1 LNDSIARR
9 VDEDEHAA
17 PLSLNAMC
25 RQQQTRRTRR
35 RALTL
40 LLSTAFICA
49 PLHAADKVKTISK
62 DTARKTITR
71 VAGLELKKSAV
82 RVTAITGTSATA
94 EVAATVKTVFRLSQD
109 DKGAWRVL
117 EVRVGDR
124 QWEEIDLLARTWH
137 FDHTTPLV
145 AQLEALT
152 AQFVER
158 ERARAE
164 EKKRHEAEEEK
175 AGTPEQD
182 KKKQKKEHA
191 KSAPVPDDDLRGG
204 PVVVKTFAALL
215 SSATVEAEL
224 DMTFRLSKDARGQ
237 WQVTE
242 ARIGDSAW
250 ADVTALVSALDAE
263 KRARARTDLDALAAA
278 LEAYHRERG
287 FYVVADTSA
296 VLVDQLNPRYTTA
309 IIRIDPWHRPYEYA
323 GTPNGFVL
331 RSIGPDGKANTA
343 DDLVVNNTTH

>member
-1 LNDSIARR
+1 
-9 VDEDEHAA
+9 
-17 PLSLNAMC
+17 MC
-25 RQQQTRRTRR
+25 RQQQIRLTCH

-40 LLSTAFICA
+40 LLSAAFICA
-49 PLHAADKVKTISK
+49 PARAADKIKTINK

-94 EVAATVKTVFRLSQD
+94 EVAATVKTVFRFSQD
-109 DKGAWRVL
+109 DKGRWQVL

-137 FDHTTPLV
+137 FERTTPLI

-152 AQFVER
+152 AQLVER

-164 EKKRHEAEEEK
+164 EKKRRKTEEEK
-175 AGTPEQD
+175 TGVQDQD
-182 KKKQKKEHA
+182 KQKQKKEHA
-191 KSAPVPDDDLRGG
+191 KSAPVPAEDLRAG
-204 PVVVKTFAALL
+204 PLVVKTFAALL

-224 DMTFRLSKDARGQ
+224 EMTFRLGKDARGQ
-237 WQVTE
+237 WQVTA
-242 ARIGDSAW
+242 ARIGDGAW
-250 ADVTALVSALDAE
+250 ADVAALVGALDAE

-278 LEAYHRERG
+278 LEAYRRERG

-296 VLVDQLNPRYTTA
+296 VLVDQLNPRYTAA

-323 GTPNGFVL
+323 GTPTGFVL
-331 RSIGPDGKANTA
+331 RSVGPDGKANTA
-343 DDLVVNNTTH
+343 DDLVVNNTAR

>member
-1 LNDSIARR
+1 
-9 VDEDEHAA
+9 
-17 PLSLNAMC
+17 MC

-40 LLSTAFICA
+40 LLSIAFICA
-49 PLHAADKVKTISK
+49 PVRAADKVKTINK
-62 DTARKTITR
+62 DAARKTITR

-82 RVTAITGTSATA
+82 RVKAITGTSAAA
-94 EVAATVKTVFRLSQD
+94 EVAATVKTAFRFSQD
-109 DKGAWRVL
+109 EKGQWQVL

-137 FDHTTPLV
+137 FERTTPLV

-152 AQFVER
+152 AQLSAR
-158 ERARAE
+158 MRARAE
-164 EKKRHEAEEEK
+164 EQKRRKVEAEK
-175 AGTPEQD
+175 AGAQDQD

-191 KSAPVPDDDLRGG
+191 KSAPVPDEDLGGG
-204 PVVVKTFAALL
+204 PIVVKTFAALL

-242 ARIGDSAW
+242 ARIGDGAW
-250 ADVTALVSALDAE
+250 ADVTALVRALDAE

-278 LEAYHRERG
+278 LEAYRRERG

-296 VLVDQLNPRYTTA
+296 VLVDQLNPRYTAA

-323 GTPNGFVL
+323 GTPTGFVL
-331 RSIGPDGKANTA
+331 RSVGPDGKANTA
-343 DDLVVNNTTH
+343 DDLVVNNTTR